1 MRGEWRRDAVVIGI
15 HLGLDGYHHRVVRD
29 NLGPNN
35 IQWNL
40 RYFRGIDRNRGS
52 LVYAHYTFRTC
63 ILLVVMH
70 SHLDGSAE
78 AEVRH
83 CIREEAQPFE
93 NSVISCVLYNT
104 TC

>member
-1 MRGEWRRDAVVIGI
+1 MADAVVIGI

-52 LVYAHYTFRTC
+52 LVYAHYTFRSIHLCESWVAASKEVLKLKYVTAFEKKRS
-63 ILLVVMH
+63 LLKTV
-70 SHLDGSAE
+70 
-78 AEVRH
+78 
-83 CIREEAQPFE
+83 
-93 NSVISCVLYNT
+93 
-104 TC
+104 